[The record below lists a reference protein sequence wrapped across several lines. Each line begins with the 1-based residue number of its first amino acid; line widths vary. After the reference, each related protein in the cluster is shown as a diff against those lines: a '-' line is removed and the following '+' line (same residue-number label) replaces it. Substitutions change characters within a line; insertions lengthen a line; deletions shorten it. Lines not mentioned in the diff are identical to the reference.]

1 MRSSARNRPR
11 RRFRFGS
18 ALALLLTTLPVF
30 GLEMDV
36 RAKFFGVGAALPEH
50 SLQRQIGGTP
60 AYDYTA
66 DLRLLFT
73 QEVGRVTLTAHHNT
87 ILNGGD
93 SFAFLTSPGATLDQ
107 SATDDDFRLM
117 DLTWELHDG
126 DRHRLVHRFDR
137 LALQYR
143 GATWGVTVGR
153 EAVSWGSGR
162 VFQPMDLF
170 SPFAPTTVDRDFKTG
185 DDLLIVD
192 KLFNDGSDLQFLG
205 VARRDLEGDA
215 TSDVAS
221 AALKWRKFV
230 GSSELELFGGKHYRD
245 QVYGGALRVPVRSAM
260 LRTDLVATRLEDG
273 DWYVSGIVN
282 LDYSFDLAGRSSYVF
297 AEYYHN
303 DFGVKALPPNPT
315 LLPDPLTARLLRGEV
330 FNLMR
335 DYLALG
341 GSLQWHPL
349 WTQALT
355 LIGNLNDGSAL
366 LQTTLSYVPSD
377 HATLEAGITVPFGEA
392 GEEFGGVPVLG
403 DELTTGGALQGYLRW
418 VYYF

>member
-1 MRSSARNRPR
+1 MKSDMRKPFAELRWAVIVTAVLCSAM
-11 RRFRFGS
+11 S
-18 ALALLLTTLPVF
+18 ASA
-30 GLEMDV
+30 LEMDV
-36 RAKFFGVGAALPEH
+36 RAKAFGVGAALPEH
-50 SLQRQIGGTP
+50 SLQRELDGTP

-73 QEVGRVTLTAHHNT
+73 QEVGRFTLTAHHNT

-93 SFAFLTSPGATLDQ
+93 SFAFRTNPGATLDQ
-107 SATDDDFRLM
+107 SATDDGFRLM
-117 DLTWELHDG
+117 DLTWELHSG

-143 GATWGVTVGR
+143 GSTWGVTVGR
-153 EAVSWGSGR
+153 EAVSWGSGL

-170 SPFAPTTVDRDFKTG
+170 SPFAPTTVDRDFKAG

-192 KLFNDGSDLQFLG
+192 KLFADGSDLQFLG
-205 VARRDLEGDA
+205 VARRDIEGDA
-215 TSDVAS
+215 TADVAS
-221 AALKWRKFV
+221 AAVKWRKFV
-230 GSSELELFGGKHYRD
+230 GSGELELFAGKHYLD
-245 QVYGGALRVPVRSAM
+245 QVYGGALRIPVRSAM
-260 LRTDLVATRLEDG
+260 LRTDLVATRLQAG
-273 DWYVSGIVN
+273 DWYYSGIVN

-303 DFGVKALPPNPT
+303 DFGLKALPASPA
-315 LLPDPLTARLLRGEV
+315 LLPEALAARLLRGEV

-341 GSLQWHPL
+341 GSVQWHPL

-355 LIGNLNDGSAL
+355 VIGNLNDGSTL
-366 LQTTLSYVPSD
+366 LQTSISYVPSD
-377 HATLEAGITVPFGEA
+377 RATLEAGVTVPFGGA
-392 GEEFGGVPVLG
+392 GTEFGGVPVLG
-403 DELTTGGALQGYLRW
+403 DALTTGGALQGYLRW

>member
-1 MRSSARNRPR
+1 MTARRLQK
-11 RRFRFGS
+11 RFAASCG
-18 ALALLLTTLPVF
+18 AVVLTCLALPAL

-36 RAKFFGVGAALPEH
+36 RAKFFGVGAALPDH
-50 SLQRQIGGTP
+50 SLQRQISGTP

-73 QEVGRVTLTAHHNT
+73 QELGQVTLTAHHNT

-93 SFAFLTSPGATLDQ
+93 SFAFLTNPGATLDQ

-117 DLTWELHDG
+117 DLTWELHSG
-126 DRHRLVHRFDR
+126 DRHRIVHRFDR

-143 GATWGVTVGR
+143 GATWGLTVGR
-153 EAVSWGSGR
+153 EAVSWGSGL

-170 SPFAPTTVDRDFKTG
+170 SPFAPTTVDRDFKAG

-192 KLFNDGSDLQFLG
+192 KLFADGSDLQFLG
-205 VARRDLEGDA
+205 VARRNLDGDA
-215 TSDVAS
+215 TSNVAS
-221 AALKWRKFV
+221 AALKWRKFI
-230 GSSELELFGGKHYRD
+230 GASELELFGGKHYRD
-245 QVYGGALRVPVRSAM
+245 QVYGGALRIPVRSAM
-260 LRTDLVATRLEDG
+260 LRTDLVATRLDDG
-273 DWYVSGIVN
+273 GWYFSGIVN

-303 DFGVKALPPNPT
+303 DFGVEALPPNPA
-315 LLPDPLTARLLRGEV
+315 LLPEPLTARLLRGEV

-366 LQTTLSYVPSD
+366 LQTTVSYVPSD
-377 HATLEAGITVPFGEA
+377 HATLEAGITVPFGDA

-403 DELTTGGALQGYLRW
+403 VEATTGGALQGYLRW